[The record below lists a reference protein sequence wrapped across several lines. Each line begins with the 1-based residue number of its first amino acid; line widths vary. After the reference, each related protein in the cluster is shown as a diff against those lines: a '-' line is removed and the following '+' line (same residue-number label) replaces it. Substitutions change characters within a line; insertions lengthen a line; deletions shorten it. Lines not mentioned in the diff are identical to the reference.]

1 MNSILKKL
9 AFYALLGASGGAMAS
24 EVLMPNGD
32 FSAGG
37 TSWTQ
42 VGPITSFTYP
52 TTGGNPGGYGVMD
65 ATNGQWGIWV
75 GNGDAA
81 ISLSSLGLT
90 AGNTYTFSQ
99 DMTIV
104 GAAGTN
110 IGGFKV
116 DFVPSGSSGD
126 LRIPKIGD
134 GSTWET
140 YNYSISIPA
149 GTTGIKIVPL
159 WGPNS
164 VVGFDNFRVEN
175 GSVPPPPVVP
185 GIPNPGFEIP
195 GGSGWAS
202 VGPITSFTY
211 PSSGGNPGGYGLMNA
226 TNGQWGIWVS
236 NSDAVL
242 TLAQLSLTAG
252 QTYNF
257 TQDMRIEAGTNVGG
271 LKVDFSPSG
280 STGDM
285 RIAKIGDGSTWATY
299 TYSVTIPVGT
309 TGLKLVP
316 LWGPNST
323 VGFDNFAVSSP
334 PPPLPPQATIAAAT
348 QVIWTPTSG
357 VNSYQ
362 PQKSVDGV
370 VYSNM
375 GSAIIGNGVS
385 SVFEA
390 GKSAFYRV
398 MESTPGTQE
407 AVFNGGFED
416 EGFDA
421 IEADGWRG
429 DQTQPAVRYTTDFR
443 TGTACMRLNVLNVG
457 ATPNGSELS
466 QNVTNAGGEITTGSS
481 YTLSFWYKQISSGPS
496 YEQRYRVSWLT
507 DSGAEVQ
514 AGGWQGFP
522 STTLGSWA
530 QRTLTGLVAPAG
542 ATTAF
547 IQIVGVTGAVDGGFG
562 EVLIDDVSLSA
573 SGYSSPTLIASST
586 APAVQISWPSTT
598 GKSTRVQS
606 STDLSSWSDFSSVVV
621 GDNTVKAVYDTME
634 NSKKFYKVGELP

>member
-1 MNSILKKL
+1 
-9 AFYALLGASGGAMAS
+9 MAS

-32 FSAGG
+32 FSAGSA
-37 TSWTQ
+37 SWHQ
-42 VGPITSFTYP
+42 VGPITSFSYP
-52 TTGGNPGGYGVMD
+52 TTGGNPGGYGVMN
-65 ATNGQWGIWV
+65 ATNGEWGIWV

-99 DMTIV
+99 DMKIV

-126 LRIPKIGD
+126 RRIAKIGD

-175 GSVPPPPVVP
+175 GAVPPPPVIP

-202 VGPITSFTY
+202 VGPITSFGY

-280 STGDM
+280 SSGDM

-323 VGFDNFAVSSP
+323 VGFDNFAISSP

-362 PQKSVDGV
+362 PQKSADNV
-370 VYSNM
+370 VFTNI
-375 GSAIIGNGVS
+375 GSAVIGSGS
-385 SVFEA
+385 S
-390 GKSAFYRV
+390 SAFSAGSSAYYRV
-398 MESTPGTQE
+398 LESTPGTQE
-407 AVFNGGFED
+407 AVTNGGFET
-416 EGFDA
+416 EGFDVTDA
-421 IEADGWRG
+421 EGWES
-429 DQTQPAVRYTTDFR
+429 PAGQLSQRITTAGAAR
-443 TGTACMRLNVLNVG
+443 TGTACMKLAVN
-457 ATPNGSELS
+457 NGLS
-466 QNVTNAGGEITTGSS
+466 AAPLESQTNQNVFNAGGSITTGST
-481 YTLSFWYKQISSGPS
+481 YTLTFWAKQISTSDG
-496 YEQRYRVSWLT
+496 YVQEYRISWLAAN
-507 DSGAEVQ
+507 GAEVV
-514 AGGWQGFP
+514 AGAWNNLP
-522 STTLGSWA
+522 SNVTGSYA
-530 QRTLTGLVAPAG
+530 QRTITGLVAPAG

-547 IQIVGVTGAVDGGFG
+547 IQITAKTGAVINQSG
-562 EVLIDDVSLSA
+562 EVYIDDVSLSA
-573 SGYSSPTLIASST
+573 AGFAAPTTIASST
-586 APAVQISWPSTT
+586 APASAISWPSTT
-598 GKSTRVQS
+598 GKSCQVQS
-606 STDLSSWSDFSSVVV
+606 SQTLATWANFGAVVP
-621 GDNTVKAVYDTME
+621 GDNTTKTVFDTRVD
-634 NSKKFYKVGELP
+634 SKKFYRVGELP

>member
-1 MNSILKKL
+1 
-9 AFYALLGASGGAMAS
+9 MAS

-37 TSWTQ
+37 TSWAQ

-52 TTGGNPGGYGVMD
+52 TTGGNPGGYGVMN

-175 GSVPPPPVVP
+175 GAVPPPPVIP

-195 GGSGWAS
+195 GGSGWAAVS
-202 VGPITSFTY
+202 GGGLTDYSY
-211 PSSGGNPGGYGLMNA
+211 PTSGGNPGGYGMM
-226 TNGQWGIWVS
+226 TNSSGWGIWVS

-257 TQDMRIEAGTNVGG
+257 TVDMKIFSGANIGKY
-271 LKVDFSPSG
+271 KVDFSPSG
-280 STGDM
+280 STGELTPA
-285 RIAKIGDGSTWATY
+285 IIGGGSSWATY
-299 TYSVTIPVGT
+299 TFSVLVPIGT
-309 TGLKLVP
+309 TGLKIVP
-316 LWGPNST
+316 IAGAGSS
-323 VGFDNFAVSSP
+323 VGFDNFTVSPP

-362 PQKSVDGV
+362 PQKSADNV
-370 VYSNM
+370 VFTNI
-375 GSAIIGNGVS
+375 GSAVIGSGTS
-385 SVFEA
+385 
-390 GKSAFYRV
+390 SAFSAGSSAYYRV
-398 MESTPGTQE
+398 LESTPGTQE
-407 AVFNGGFED
+407 AVINGGFET
-416 EGFDA
+416 EGFDVTDA
-421 IEADGWRG
+421 EGWES
-429 DQTQPAVRYTTDFR
+429 PAGQLSERITTAGAAR
-443 TGTACMRLNVLNVG
+443 TGTACMKLAVN
-457 ATPNGSELS
+457 NGLS
-466 QNVTNAGGEITTGSS
+466 AAPLESQINQNVFNAGGSITTGST
-481 YTLSFWYKQISSGPS
+481 YTLTFWAKQISTSDG
-496 YEQRYRVSWLT
+496 YVQEYRISWLAAN
-507 DSGAEVQ
+507 GAEVVPG
-514 AGGWQGFP
+514 AWQNLP
-522 STTLGSWA
+522 SNVTGAYA
-530 QRTLTGLVAPAG
+530 QRTLSGLVAPAG

-547 IQIVGVTGAVDGGFG
+547 IQIVGKTGAVPGQSG
-562 EVLIDDVSLSA
+562 EFYIDDVSLSA
-573 SGYSSPTLIASST
+573 AGFAAPTTIASST
-586 APAVQISWPSTT
+586 APASAISWPSTT
-598 GKSTRVQS
+598 GKSCQVQS
-606 STDLSSWSDFSSVVV
+606 SQTLATWANFGAVVP
-621 GDNTVKAVYDTME
+621 GDNTTKTVFDTRVD
-634 NSKKFYKVGELP
+634 SKKFYRVGELP